1 MVIHKKR
8 SDGPR
13 INPSFLKA
21 LQFIANVYFRKTLT
35 MKNTKQNNRSKPNN
49 NQPDDT
55 DAKIRSLLRYVD
67 YLYYRDPIGT
77 VVGIGLI
84 ILTAPIW
91 YPISLLIKY
100 RQLII
105 VSIIMLTLIYI
116 PIKVYDHYIEEP
128 KREAV
133 LIKAKEVKDK
143 ASH

>member
-1 MVIHKKR
+1 
-8 SDGPR
+8 
-13 INPSFLKA
+13 
-21 LQFIANVYFRKTLT
+21 
-35 MKNTKQNNRSKPNN
+35 MKNLKEDCRRYQSKQRNKPQNT
-49 NQPDDT
+49 QLDDT
-55 DAKIRSLLRYVD
+55 DAKIRSLSRYVD

-77 VVGIGLI
+77 VMGITLLLI
-84 ILTAPIW
+84 TAPIW
-91 YPISLLIKY
+91 YPIGLLIKY
-100 RQLII
+100 RSLII

>member
-1 MVIHKKR
+1 
-8 SDGPR
+8 
-13 INPSFLKA
+13 
-21 LQFIANVYFRKTLT
+21 
-35 MKNTKQNNRSKPNN
+35 MKNLKRNISGKPQN

-55 DAKIRSLLRYVD
+55 DAKIRSLSRYVD

-77 VVGIGLI
+77 VIGITLI

-91 YPISLLIKY
+91 YPTGLLIKY
-100 RQLII
+100 RSLII
-105 VSIIMLTLIYI
+105 VSIIMLAMILV

>member
-1 MVIHKKR
+1 
-8 SDGPR
+8 
-13 INPSFLKA
+13 
-21 LQFIANVYFRKTLT
+21 
-35 MKNTKQNNRSKPNN
+35 MKNLKRNISGKSQNN
-49 NQPDDT
+49 QLDDT
-55 DAKIRSLLRYVD
+55 DAKIRSLSRYID

-77 VVGIGLI
+77 VVGIALI

-91 YPISLLIKY
+91 YPIALLIKY
-100 RQLII
+100 RSLII
-105 VSIIMLTLIYI
+105 VSIIMLTIIYI

>member
-1 MVIHKKR
+1 M
-8 SDGPR
+8 
-13 INPSFLKA
+13 
-21 LQFIANVYFRKTLT
+21 KTP
-35 MKNTKQNNRSKPNN
+35 KHDRRCYQSKQQNTRGKPQNT
-49 NQPDDT
+49 QLDDT
-55 DAKIRSLLRYVD
+55 DAKIRSLSRYVD

-77 VVGIGLI
+77 VVGSALI

-91 YPISLLIKY
+91 YPIGLLIKY
-100 RQLII
+100 RSLII

>member
-1 MVIHKKR
+1 
-8 SDGPR
+8 
-13 INPSFLKA
+13 
-21 LQFIANVYFRKTLT
+21 

-55 DAKIRSLLRYVD
+55 DAKIRSLSRYVD

-77 VVGIGLI
+77 VMGIALLLI
-84 ILTAPIW
+84 TAPIW
-91 YPISLLIKY
+91 YPIGLLIKY
-100 RQLII
+100 RSLII
-105 VSIIMLTLIYI
+105 VSIIMLTIIYI

-143 ASH
+143 SSRW

>member
-1 MVIHKKR
+1 MSNRK
-8 SDGPR
+8 
-13 INPSFLKA
+13 NNQSFHHE
-21 LQFIANVYFRKTLT
+21 
-35 MKNTKQNNRSKPNN
+35 PNN
-49 NQPDDT
+49 NQPDDS
-55 DAKIRSLLRYVD
+55 DAKIRSLSRYVD

-77 VVGIGLI
+77 VVGIVLI

-91 YPISLLIKY
+91 YPIGLLIKY
-100 RQLII
+100 RSLII

>member
-1 MVIHKKR
+1 
-8 SDGPR
+8 
-13 INPSFLKA
+13 
-21 LQFIANVYFRKTLT
+21 
-35 MKNTKQNNRSKPNN
+35 MKNLKEDCHRYQSKQRSKPNN

-55 DAKIRSLLRYVD
+55 DVKIRSLSRYID

-77 VVGIGLI
+77 VMGITLLLI
-84 ILTAPIW
+84 TDPIW
-91 YPISLLIKY
+91 YPIGLLIKY
-100 RQLII
+100 RSLII